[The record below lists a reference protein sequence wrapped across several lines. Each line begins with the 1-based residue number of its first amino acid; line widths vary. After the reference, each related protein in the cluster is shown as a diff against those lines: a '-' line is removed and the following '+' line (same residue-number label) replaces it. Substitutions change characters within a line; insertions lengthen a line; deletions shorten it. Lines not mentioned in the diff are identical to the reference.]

1 MTNNKNHLIEKANR
15 FIKKIH
21 NKMAYNRN
29 FCFSLLFNSLIISL
43 ISVKVILDNLDEKRK
58 NKKNSKIYFLIS
70 LISLFISLFFCIY
83 LSFIL
88 FIN

>member
-43 ISVKVILDNLDEKRK
+43 ISIKVISDSLDEKR
-58 NKKNSKIYFLIS
+58 
-70 LISLFISLFFCIY
+70 
-83 LSFIL
+83 
-88 FIN
+88 